1 MATGTLDGFIE
12 IWNYLTG
19 KLRKDFKYQIEV
31 RFKVYF
37 FGQVLTRRQFI
48 NVMCRYLYKDNSML
62 MEDPVLCL
70 NFSRDSEMLVSGA
83 QDGTIKV
90 IRTL

>member
-1 MATGTLDGFIE
+1 LDGFIE

-19 KLRKDFKYQIEV
+19 KLRKDFKYQIE
-31 RFKVYF
+31 
-37 FGQVLTRRQFI
+37 
-48 NVMCRYLYKDNSML
+48 DNSML

-83 QDGTIKV
+83 QDGTIKF
-90 IRTL
+90 